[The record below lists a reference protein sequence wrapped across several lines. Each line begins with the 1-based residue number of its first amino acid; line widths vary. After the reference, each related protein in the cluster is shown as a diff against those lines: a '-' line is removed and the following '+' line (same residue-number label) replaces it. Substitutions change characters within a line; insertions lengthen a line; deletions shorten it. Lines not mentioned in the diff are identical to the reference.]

1 MSGRS
6 AAAGE
11 AAGREAAVRS
21 ALAGGG
27 HLLGIGI
34 DAVEL
39 ARFTTVLAR
48 TPTFVDRVFT
58 TGERAYAERRRD
70 PTERYAAR
78 FAAKE
83 ATLKALGVGIGACG
97 FREIEVWR
105 DDEGAPS
112 LVLHGSA
119 ATLAEARGVAR
130 FALTLTHT
138 DVHAEALVVALGD
151 PLEPASPAS
160 GVPASDV
167 PARDVP
173 ASGAPA
179 SGAPATG
186 VLRLRAHDPAASV
199 AFYRDRL
206 GFAPDPHPADGV
218 ARLVRDRVVVEVVGP
233 SGAAVAAGGAAPV
246 VELHLEVDDAA
257 PIRAAA
263 GRPAGDDGPFVLVDP
278 DGVVVR
284 VTERP
289 R

>member
-1 MSGRS
+1 M
-6 AAAGE
+6 
-11 AAGREAAVRS
+11 RS

-27 HLLGIGI
+27 DLLGIGI

-39 ARFTTVLAR
+39 ARFATVLVR

-58 TGERAYAERRRD
+58 PGERAYAERRHD

-97 FREIEVWR
+97 FREIEVCR

-112 LVLHGSA
+112 LVLHGA
-119 ATLAEARGVAR
+119 AAELAEARRVVR
-130 FALTLTHT
+130 LALTLTHT
-138 DVHAEALVVALGD
+138 DLHAEALVVALGD
-151 PLEPASPAS
+151 PPASA
-160 GVPASDV
+160 GPASD
-167 PARDVP
+167 
-173 ASGAPA
+173 APA
-179 SGAPATG
+179 TDAPATG

-199 AFYRDRL
+199 GFYRDRL

-218 ARLVRDRVVVEVVGP
+218 VRLVRGRVVIEVVGP
-233 SGAAVAAGGAAPV
+233 SGAAVAGGVGPV
-246 VELHLEVDDAA
+246 VELHLEVGDAA
-257 PIRAAA
+257 SIRAAA
-263 GRPAGDDGPFVLVDP
+263 GRPVGDDGAFVLVDP